1 MATRAI
7 RYDKLEFDSA
17 RTASEATVWCNYQ
30 PNDQVIWMP
39 LQEAVRHQISVAGD
53 SAQDYQN
60 QIAQIR
66 NITNSSSDYYRL
78 MHTVYAHLVPHILY
92 HELGNSNIQSLMRE
106 KLIQMRDVCK
116 AGVAASANNYYD
128 GRNDPALYE
137 PRNEMTRAM
146 SELAREVNE
155 KYFMSSN
162 SQVISVAVSNYLIN
176 EETTDDEIDVII
188 GKDMQYGNLWR
199 VNIHYLLRGGHGGP
213 TNAITYPQV
222 PQDMMEGFMEK
233 LVENHPAVAL
243 QIARHDQMFIDN
255 PHAKSIG
262 HSWTS
267 RNRSE
272 DCWFKIEHDQVTKRH
287 TTAFAPPRTFF
298 GKHTPVFMEMVEKIS
313 LFKADVITFLEDAEP
328 RIEKAVA
335 DAKALTD
342 KTGESMQKAIVGL
355 VQGLLDDA
363 DTVDIGTA
371 ILGNIA
377 GIAHLPI
384 DLSNCPQYSNGHIQY
399 AYHDYT
405 RKQDLVQYFYPQH
418 MNGIVSLSDFNVTS
432 EVQQVLYQAYQENLE
447 TQRTHHAHRCAQLA
461 RQIAQATT
469 RHDAEMQVLTDA
481 FTAYQAQV

>member
-7 RYDKLEFDSA
+7 RYDQLEFESA
-17 RTASEATVWCNYQ
+17 RKASDVTSWCNYQ
-30 PNDQVIWMP
+30 HNDQVIWQP
-39 LQEAVRHQISVAGD
+39 LQEAVQHNISVAGD

-60 QIAQIR
+60 QIADVR
-66 NITNSSSDYYRL
+66 NHSNANNYYNL
-78 MHTVYAHLVPHILY
+78 MNTVYAHLVPHILY

-116 AGVAASANNYYD
+116 AGVAASPNDYYD
-128 GRNDPALYE
+128 ARNDPALYE

-146 SELAREVNE
+146 SEFARTLNE

-162 SQVISVAVSNYLIN
+162 SQVISVAVSHYLIN
-176 EETTDDEIDVII
+176 EETTDDEIDVIS
-188 GKDMQYGNLWR
+188 KDMQYGNLWR
-199 VNIHYLLRGGHGGP
+199 VNTHYLLRGGHGGP

-222 PQDMMEGFMEK
+222 PQDMMEAFMEK

-313 LFKADVITFLEDAEP
+313 LFKADVITFLEDAKP
-328 RIEKAVA
+328 QVKIAVD
-335 DAKALTD
+335 DAQALRD
-342 KTGESMQKAIVGL
+342 KTDESMQKAVLSL

-377 GIAHLPI
+377 GIASLPI
-384 DLSNCPQYSNGHIQY
+384 DLSNCPQHPNGYIQY
-399 AYHDYT
+399 TYHDYT

-418 MNGIVSLSDFNVTS
+418 MNGIVSLSDFNVTD
-432 EVQQVLYQAYQENLE
+432 EVQGVLYEAYQKNL
-447 TQRTHHAHRCAQLA
+447 QSMRDNHAHRCAQLA
-461 RQIAQATT
+461 RQIAQTTT
-469 RHDAEMQVLTDA
+469 RHDGEMKVLTEA
-481 FTAYQAQV
+481 FAAYQTQV

>member
-7 RYDKLEFDSA
+7 RYDQLEFESA
-17 RTASEATVWCNYQ
+17 RTATQVTSWCNYHH
-30 PNDQVIWMP
+30 NDQVIWGP

-53 SAQDYQN
+53 GAQDYLN
-60 QIAQIR
+60 QISQIR
-66 NITNSSSDYYRL
+66 NITNSSNDYYRL
-78 MHTVYAHLVPHILY
+78 MQTVYGHLAPHILY

-106 KLIQMRDVCK
+106 KLIEMRDVCK
-116 AGVAASANNYYD
+116 AGKAASPNDYYD
-128 GRNDPALYE
+128 GRNDPAFYE

-155 KYFMSSN
+155 KYFGSSQ
-162 SQVISVAVSNYLIN
+162 SQVISVGVSNYIV
-176 EETTDDEIDVII
+176 EADTTDDRIDEIVGNDTH
-188 GKDMQYGNLWR
+188 YGNLWR
-199 VNIHYLLRGGHGGP
+199 INIHYLVRGGHGRAASA
-213 TNAITYPQV
+213 TAYPQI
-222 PQDMMEGFMEK
+222 PQDMMESFMEN

-255 PHAKSIG
+255 PQAKSIG

-272 DCWFKIEHDQVTKRH
+272 DCWFKIDHDQVTKRH

-298 GKHTPVFMEMVEKIS
+298 GKHTPAFNEMVEKIS
-313 LFKADVITFLEDAEP
+313 LIKADVITFLEDAKP
-328 RIEKAVA
+328 QVKIAVD
-335 DAKALTD
+335 DAQALAD
-342 KTGESMQKAIVGL
+342 KTGESMQKAVVSL

-377 GIAHLPI
+377 GIAPLPI
-384 DLSNCPQYSNGHIQY
+384 DLSNCPQYPNGYIQY
-399 AYHDYT
+399 TYHDYT

-418 MNGIVSLSDFNVTS
+418 MNGVVSLSDFNVTD
-432 EVQQVLYQAYQENLE
+432 EVQGVLYKAYQENL
-447 TQRTHHAHRCAQLA
+447 QSMRDNHAHRCAQLA

-469 RHDAEMQVLTDA
+469 RHDAEVQVVTDA